1 MKIVSASPH
10 KLKNMKAW
18 FLKLLDKMFHT
29 PAVDVGLVWGTFIA
43 TLIHTAIGIALVM
56 LILILFA
63 VWHMNKS

>member
-1 MKIVSASPH
+1 
-10 KLKNMKAW
+10 MKAW
-18 FLKLLDKMFHT
+18 FLKLLDKMFHM

-43 TLIHTAIGIALVM
+43 TLIHTAIGMALVM